1 MSSLPHKVISTT
13 VASLLS
19 IAVCTP
25 FAYAETGYFDED
37 LDKEITLS
45 QWKDS
50 NRDLEDITVFPSH
63 LAQSQIDDYQN
74 LECADFSVEAP
85 QGWGSFYNSSTG
97 VVGVIPPEDVRP
109 GDYDVKVVDS
119 SECFPQDTYTT
130 TMKVHVEKPS
140 IQYRLDDK
148 GTISG
153 EMYDGSVETL
163 GNIHHDNSFGGNIS
177 SVENKENGIAVIE
190 DGDGFKHTVYAHK
203 NYYPSYKDNESKGI
217 VSLDIKDNKA
227 TIEATDGSVYVVG
240 VESGENDTQAGIADM
255 GVIGKGKLYV
265 TDTAGTSYDLGA
277 IQSGDN
283 PGINSISYNKTIG
296 IEATTTAGKDY
307 YLSKDDGVSSISVED
322 KRSVDISTTQGK
334 ESSLSLEKNK
344 DAVGFENN
352 DPSPRNIGDP
362 HNGGVFKRNG
372 YTYNPVEKDQKENH
386 TLWEKIV
393 NIFL

>member
-1 MSSLPHKVISTT
+1 MSSLTHKVISTT
-13 VASLLS
+13 VASFLS

-25 FAYAETGYFDED
+25 LAHAEPGYFDEE

-45 QWKDS
+45 QWKDR

-63 LAQSQIDDYQN
+63 LAQSQIDDYQS

-85 QGWGSFYNSSTG
+85 QGWGSFHNSSTG
-97 VVGVIPPEDVRP
+97 VVGVIPPEDVQP

-119 SECFPQDTYTT
+119 SECFPQDAYTT

-153 EMYDGSVETL
+153 EMYDGSVKTL

-203 NYYPSYKDNESKGI
+203 NYHPSYKDNESKGI
-217 VSLDIKDNKA
+217 VSLEIKDNKA
-227 TIEATDGSVYVVG
+227 TIEATDGSVYVVD
-240 VESGENDTQAGIADM
+240 VESGENDTQAGITDM
-255 GVIGKGKLYV
+255 GVVGKGKLYA
-265 TDTAGTSYDLGA
+265 TDTSGTSYDLGA

-296 IEATTTAGKDY
+296 IGATTTAGADY

-322 KRSVDISTTQGK
+322 KRSVDMSTTQGK
-334 ESSLSLEKNK
+334 KSSVSLEKSN
-344 DAVGFENN
+344 DTSGFKNN
-352 DPSPRNIGDP
+352 DSSPRNVGDP

-372 YTYNPVEKDQKENH
+372 YTYKPVEKDEKENH

>member
-45 QWKDS
+45 QWKDR

-63 LAQSQIDDYQN
+63 LAQSQIDDYQS

-85 QGWGSFYNSSTG
+85 QGWGSFHNSSTG
-97 VVGVIPPEDVRP
+97 VVGVIPPEDVQP

-119 SECFPQDTYTT
+119 SECFPQDAYTT

-140 IQYRLDDK
+140 IQYRFDDK

-177 SVENKENGIAVIE
+177 SVENKGNGVVVIE
-190 DGDGFKHTVYAHK
+190 DGDGFKHTVYAYK
-203 NYYPSYKDNESKGI
+203 NYRPSYKDNESKGI
-217 VSLDIKDNKA
+217 ASLDIKDNKA
-227 TIEATDGSVYVVG
+227 TIEATDGSIHVID
-240 VESGENDTQAGIADM
+240 VEPGENDTQAGITDM
-255 GVIGKGKLYV
+255 GVVGKGKLYV

-307 YLSKDDGVSSISVED
+307 YLSKDDGVSSISTKD
-322 KRSVDISTTQGK
+322 KKSVDISTTQGK
-334 ESSLSLEKNK
+334 ESSVSLEKNK
-344 DAVGFENN
+344 DAAGFRNS
-352 DPSPRNIGDP
+352 DSSPRNIGDP